1 MYEHNSFLNLQLT
14 SSALILGFFACVC
27 FGDTTNG
34 VSVQA
39 LPMYGS
45 FSALHEEDDATTHS
59 MDRATGRIIPEYGS
73 VSYGFSVPTG
83 TSLQQNVTQLNI
95 CSSNTAYCY
104 NEIDNDFNVNPH

>member
-1 MYEHNSFLNLQLT
+1 LDEHNSFLKLQLR

-27 FGDTTNG
+27 FGALTNG

-39 LPMYGS
+39 FPMHGS
-45 FSALHEEDDATTHS
+45 FSAVYEEDHATTHT
-59 MDRATGRIIPEYGS
+59 MDREIGRIIPEYIS

-83 TSLQQNVTQLNI
+83 ISVQQNVTQLNI

-104 NEIDNDFNVNPH
+104 NEVDNDFNVNPP